1 MLALRTS
8 DLFLEKHEAVLQQQD
23 VQRLHPLGVAEL
35 HGEAAVVEHGVV
47 GEVQAAVLPV
57 DGVVGPHLV
66 QARGVEAG
74 LDLHQLLP
82 VQLVG
87 HLQGTQENAVMLGSL
102 KSFWESNGFLVK
114 FLLGQSRTTCS
125 LI

>member
-1 MLALRTS
+1 MRTT

-35 HGEAAVVEHGVV
+35 HGEAAIVEHGVV

-66 QARGVEAG
+66 QAGGVQTC
-74 LDLHQLLP
+74 LDLHKLLP

-87 HLQGTQENAVMLGSL
+87 HLQDTGEEAAML
-102 KSFWESNGFLVK
+102 
-114 FLLGQSRTTCS
+114 
-125 LI
+125 